1 MIRGSLSLGRSVV
14 GDPARCGQSW
24 ASNRRSST
32 LSRITVL
39 SAEGGYAPL
48 MSRVLIIED
57 DEVIGA
63 SLESAL
69 RANGHSVQLRR
80 AGRPGLDCA
89 AEFEPELVL
98 LDLGLPDLD
107 GLTVCRELRMVLPST
122 VIVLLTARR
131 DQLDIVSGLESGAD
145 DYLTKPFS
153 VVELLARVRAH
164 LRRAANGS
172 AGVEAA
178 TEDDVVL
185 GSLRVSVA
193 SRRVLVGNQE
203 VPLRA
208 REFDLLARFATKTL
222 DVHVAAL
229 RRQLRDAAAQV
240 GPAAVAA
247 LPEIATLRGYGYRLD
262 VAPASP

>member
-1 MIRGSLSLGRSVV
+1 
-14 GDPARCGQSW
+14 
-24 ASNRRSST
+24 
-32 LSRITVL
+32 
-39 SAEGGYAPL
+39 

-69 RANGHSVQLRR
+69 DANGHVTRLRR
-80 AGRPGLDCA
+80 AGRSGLIAA

-107 GLTVCRELRMVLPST
+107 GLTVCRELRAALPNT

-153 VVELLARVRAH
+153 LVEILARVRAH
-164 LRRAANGS
+164 LRRAANGPTS
-172 AGVEAA
+172 IEVAS
-178 TEDDVVL
+178 EDDVVL
-185 GSLRVSVA
+185 GSLTVSLA
-193 SRRVLVGNQE
+193 SRRALIGGRD

-208 REFDLLARFATKTL
+208 REFDLLSRFARDVGSAISREDLMSDVWDTNWFGSTKTL

-229 RRQLRDAAAQV
+229 RRQLSAVAEQV
-240 GPAAVAA
+240 GSQAIAA
-247 LPEIATLRGYGYRLD
+247 LPEITTLRGYGYRLD
-262 VAPASP
+262 AAPASP